1 LIWDGSRLGD
11 FFFGFVWKG
20 YIGFGRGALMFG
32 CVKADVIRISFDTCY
47 DSFDVVACI
56 RTVNVSSQTLNA
68 QKRASITDHCSI
80 NLSLA

>member
-1 LIWDGSRLGD
+1 
-11 FFFGFVWKG
+11 
-20 YIGFGRGALMFG
+20 MFG